1 MTDKTRQQAIDEIR
15 AELKEIKFLLN
26 HIDALADMLAK
37 GEITTDDLL
46 KQSSQNYQEMLRIHE
61 AFKE

>member
-1 MTDKTRQQAIDEIR
+1 MNDETRKQAIDEIR
-15 AELKEIKFLLN
+15 AELKEIKFLLQ
-26 HIDALADMLAK
+26 HVDALAEMLEK
-37 GEITTDDLL
+37 GQITTDDLM